1 MKFTDLKKSLDD
13 GESFSVYLI
22 EGEDAYFRTSAV
34 KSIKDKFIE
43 APEINFVSFDG
54 ETLDVS
60 EFTAS
65 LSALPFMS
73 KKRMTAV
80 REFYP
85 KADGI
90 KGGFK
95 DFLSAPP
102 AESLLVVVNEKP
114 CESLKKY
121 PSVCVI
127 DCQKADEVTLARWI
141 IAYLKKRSVEI
152 SFDTAKDLAE
162 YCKRDMTRIKNESEK
177 LCDLVGAGGTVLK
190 EVVCDNVYRDAEYK
204 IYEMTEHIGKKNFD
218 GAIAVVNDML
228 YKGEPPQRIMVSI
241 YNYFRRMLFIKISG
255 MTDGELAEYFG
266 IAEYAVKKAREQ
278 ASKIGAKALK
288 KAIDR
293 LAESDFSVKTGK
305 TDEFN
310 AMWLNI
316 FGIMTA

>member
-22 EGEDAYFRTSAV
+22 EGEDAYFRNSAV

-90 KGGFK
+90 KGEFK

-141 IAYLKKRSVEI
+141 IAYLKKRNVELLWQNY
-152 SFDTAKDLAE
+152 DGLWDGHAP
-162 YCKRDMTRIKNESEK
+162 
-177 LCDLVGAGGTVLK
+177 VLFPF
-190 EVVCDNVYRDAEYK
+190 CG
-204 IYEMTEHIGKKNFD
+204 HC
-218 GAIAVVNDML
+218 
-228 YKGEPPQRIMVSI
+228 
-241 YNYFRRMLFIKISG
+241 
-255 MTDGELAEYFG
+255 
-266 IAEYAVKKAREQ
+266 AVKLDGKDYNAPAHGIVRYHEFSRAFQ
-278 ASKIGAKALK
+278 TGTELVLTFK
-288 KAIDR
+288 
-293 LAESDFSVKTGK
+293 SD
-305 TDEFN
+305 
-310 AMWLNI
+310 A
-316 FGIMTA
+316 